1 MTKVFSAS
9 ESDAA
14 VKVASLSKKFPNG
27 TLAVDN
33 VSFVVPRGQIVAVL
47 GLSGSGKSTLMRMLN
62 GLHTPT
68 SGSAYVLGTDIS
80 KTSSKELRL
89 LRREIGF
96 IFQQFGLVGRMTC
109 IENVL
114 TGALGRL
121 RGPRLGVRMYP
132 VALRREALN
141 HLERVGLLD
150 QAFQRADTLSG
161 GQMQRVAIA
170 RSLMQHPKV
179 LLADEPVAS
188 LDPESSA
195 QILELMASLA
205 REENMTVL
213 CSLHQVELAKGWSD
227 RIIGLRSGK
236 VVLDA
241 MSQAIS
247 MDTVMALYK
256 NDDKEDLAKNV
267 FSSHKLDQMV

>member
-1 MTKVFSAS
+1 
-9 ESDAA
+9 
-14 VKVASLSKKFPNG
+14 
-27 TLAVDN
+27 
-33 VSFVVPRGQIVAVL
+33 
-47 GLSGSGKSTLMRMLN
+47 
-62 GLHTPT
+62 
-68 SGSAYVLGTDIS
+68 
-80 KTSSKELRL
+80 
-89 LRREIGF
+89 
-96 IFQQFGLVGRMTC
+96 
-109 IENVL
+109 
-114 TGALGRL
+114 
-121 RGPRLGVRMYP
+121 
-132 VALRREALN
+132 
-141 HLERVGLLD
+141 
-150 QAFQRADTLSG
+150 
-161 GQMQRVAIA
+161 MQRVAIA

-195 QILELMASLA
+195 QILELLASLA